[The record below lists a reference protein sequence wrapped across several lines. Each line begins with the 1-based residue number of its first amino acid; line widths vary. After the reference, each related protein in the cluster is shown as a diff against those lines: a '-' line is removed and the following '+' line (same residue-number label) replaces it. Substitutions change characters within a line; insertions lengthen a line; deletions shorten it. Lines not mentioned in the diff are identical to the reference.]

1 MELKKGVRTRIS
13 KAQANELGLTD
24 TRRVHLNK
32 ALDVLYDE
40 HYVESA
46 QKLKRKYT
54 TLESYIRQ
62 LAWAK
67 KVIAQEN
74 IELSFDNE
82 EEF

>member
-1 MELKKGVRTRIS
+1 MELKKGVRVRIS

-40 HYVESA
+40 HYVSA
-46 QKLKRKYT
+46 QKLSRKYT
-54 TLESYIRQ
+54 TIESYIMQ
-62 LAWAK
+62 LRWAK

-74 IELSFDNE
+74 IEVVFDD
-82 EEF
+82 